1 MSAFG
6 GIADMARAG
15 RNVRFLT
22 QNGAQAVGQPRGIC
36 SLQNFSRS
44 TVRIF
49 TGTRCFFSEGH
60 WPIVRSHMLI
70 WHNVSVCSAVGLA
83 LCLASPSEA
92 AKKHR
97 KPTAAYHSMV
107 HRQAAVA
114 PRSAFQGGVLA
125 RPLY

>member
-1 MSAFG
+1 
-6 GIADMARAG
+6 
-15 RNVRFLT
+15 
-22 QNGAQAVGQPRGIC
+22 
-36 SLQNFSRS
+36 
-44 TVRIF
+44 
-49 TGTRCFFSEGH
+49 
-60 WPIVRSHMLI
+60 MLI

-83 LCLASPSEA
+83 LCLASPAEA

-125 RPLY
+125 GPLYNGQDYIGDDPDPNIRAYLIKDKTRYGGQR